1 MEDLRSLEWEYR
13 NIGIPWAR
21 GETVQDTTMTT
32 YGRLG
37 YNPGGTLQSLLVA
50 FCAFFLSLLPSLIL
64 MSHVGSP
71 REEEADLLDDRKCIA
86 EGGVT

>member
-1 MEDLRSLEWEYR
+1 M
-13 NIGIPWAR
+13 
-21 GETVQDTTMTT
+21 
-32 YGRLG
+32 
-37 YNPGGTLQSLLVA
+37 A